1 MADVP
6 GTARCVVI
14 GAGIVGNS
22 LVHHLARLGWRDIVQ
37 IDQGPLPNPGGST
50 GHASNF
56 IFLTDHS
63 REITD
68 LTLDSVEQY
77 KELGVF
83 TECGGFEVA
92 RTEERMEELRRR
104 MSSAKAWGIEA
115 EIVGP
120 EFVQEKVPFLD
131 KDQIIGAFWQP
142 GVGVVDSLRAGTI
155 MREGA
160 VASGALTTV
169 PNVEVVGLDVV
180 DGRIKRVRT
189 DKGDIE
195 AEYVVIA
202 CGVWSPKIGDM
213 AGVSIPLTP
222 AVHQMISVGP
232 CPQLAGKE
240 GEISFPIVRDM
251 DTFCYERQHG
261 ADMEVGSYAH
271 RAILMEPEDIPT
283 IEQSKLSPTELP
295 FTEEDFDPQLEQAY
309 ELMPELLGADGAEI
323 RYAINGLLSLTCD
336 GAPILGESH
345 VKGLWTA
352 SAVWIK
358 EGPGVGRAV
367 AEWMTHGF
375 SEIDLAHSDIARFQ
389 EHQKRREHTR
399 LRTTESFIK
408 TYGIIH
414 PAEQYESDRNQRK
427 SPMYDSQQKLG
438 AFFFE
443 TAGWERPHWYES
455 NAGLVELY
463 GEAVMPRQHEWDSR
477 WWSPIINAEHLRMRE
492 AAGVIDLTAFQVFD
506 IEGPGALESVQQTCV
521 AQCDVA
527 VGKVIYTP
535 VLDANGGFRSDLT
548 VMRLGSPESGGDHFR
563 VVTGGAHGP
572 ADRQW
577 FTDHLVGEATL
588 TDRTDEITT
597 IGLWGPKARDIL
609 ASLTDADVS
618 GEGFPMLT
626 CREITLSTSGGDVT
640 VLASRISYVG
650 ELGWELYV
658 DFDDAAALW
667 EALLDT
673 GDSHGTVPV
682 GIGVYGTTGRI
693 EKGYRAY
700 GFELDAERSIVEA
713 GMQRPKVKAADF
725 VGKEA
730 YLAQRESAP
739 KTVLCTLTVEDHTS
753 ASGMKRYML
762 GGEPILT
769 RDGGTLTDGHGHHPY
784 VTTAGSAPSLGK
796 HVLLAYLPPEQAVIG
811 TELAVSYMEELYPVT
826 VRSVDA
832 TPLLDPSNERMR

>member
-1 MADVP
+1 VANVP
-6 GTARCVVI
+6 PSARVVVI

-22 LVHHLARLGWRDIVQ
+22 LVYHLAKLGWRDIVQ
-37 IDQGPLPNPGGST
+37 IDKGPLPNPGGST

-77 KELGVF
+77 KEMGVF
-83 TECGGFEVA
+83 TQSGGFEVA

-115 EIVGP
+115 EMVTP
-120 EFVQEKVPFLD
+120 DFVQEKVPFLD
-131 KDQIIGAFWQP
+131 KEQIIGAFWQP

-155 MREGA
+155 MRERA
-160 VASGALTTV
+160 LEMDALTTV
-169 PNVEVVGLDVV
+169 PNVEVTGLDVE
-180 DGRIKRVRT
+180 DGRIRRVRT

-232 CPQLAGKE
+232 CPQLAEHE
-240 GEISFPIVRDM
+240 GEITFPIVRDM

-271 RAILMEPEDIPT
+271 RAILMEPEDIPS
-283 IEQSKLSPTELP
+283 IEQAKLSPTELP
-295 FTEEDFDPQLEQAY
+295 FTDDDFDTQLEQAY
-309 ELMPELLGADGAEI
+309 ELMPELLGAEGAEM

-336 GAPILGESH
+336 GSPILGESH

-367 AEWMTHGF
+367 AEWMTQGY
-375 SEIDLAHSDIARFQ
+375 SEIDVAHSDIARFHP
-389 EHQKRREHTR
+389 HQMRREHTR

-414 PAEQYESDRNQRK
+414 PFEQYESDRNQRK
-427 SPMYDSQQKLG
+427 SPMYESQQKLG

-455 NAGLVELY
+455 NANLVEQY
-463 GEAVMPRQHEWDSR
+463 GDAVMPREHEWDSR

-492 AAGVIDLTAFQVFD
+492 AAGVIDLTAFQILD

-527 VGKVIYTP
+527 GGKVIYTP

-548 VMRLGSPESGGDHFR
+548 VMRLGDDHFR
-563 VVTGGAHGP
+563 VVTGGAHGM

-577 FTDHLVGEATL
+577 FTDHLAGQATL
-588 TDRTDEITT
+588 TDRTDEIST

-609 ASLTDADVS
+609 GSLTDADVS
-618 GEGFPMLT
+618 GEGFPMLS
-626 CREITLSTSGGDVT
+626 CREITVRTPGGPIQ

-658 DFDDAAALW
+658 AMSDAAALW
-667 EALLDT
+667 DVLLDT
-673 GDSHGTVPV
+673 GDTHGTVPV

-700 GFELDAERSIVEA
+700 GMELDAERTIVEA

-725 VGKEA
+725 VGKER
-730 YLAQRESAP
+730 YLAQREEPP
-739 KTVLCTLTVEDHTS
+739 KAVLCTMTVEDHTS
-753 ASGMKRYML
+753 KSGMKRYML

-796 HVLLAYLPPEQAVIG
+796 HVLMAYLPPDQAVIG
-811 TELAVSYMEELYPVT
+811 NELAVSYMEELYPV
-826 VRSVDA
+826 VVGSVDA
-832 TPLLDPSNERMR
+832 TPLFDPANERMR